1 MGTSVI
7 LLDAIHL
14 IGRVDNNRLPALPVA
29 QSQFLQSDPIFFRLE
44 PIRIAKHPDQINN
57 HREQDRTRREAEI
70 YQLPELIANNSG
82 QNQGKGRNQSDYP

>member
-7 LLDAIHL
+7 LLDATHL

-29 QSQFLQSDPIFFRLE
+29 QSQFLQSDPIFFGLE

-70 YQLPELIANNSG
+70 YQLPELIANNSR